1 MKVKSGKGIIILFI
15 LFLFTGYLRSEC
27 NTIWI
32 QRYDGGWDDSAQ
44 GIAVDDNG
52 YVYVTGGSYM
62 DYPGSF
68 ERGVKALIVEKINN
82 NKEELR

>member
-62 DYPGSF
+62 DYSGG

-82 NKEELR
+82 NREELR